1 MIQIGPYV
9 LKNTV
14 FLAPMAGV
22 TDRAF
27 RDICALQ
34 GIAFAASEMIS
45 SDTSLY
51 ASDKTRH
58 RVARAD
64 NDLPHAV
71 QIAGSDPHTM
81 AEAAA
86 FNVSQ
91 GAEIIDINM
100 GCPAKKVCN
109 KAAGSALLEYP
120 DRVEAILKAVV
131 KRVNVP
137 VTLKIRTGP
146 CPATRNAVS
155 IAKLA
160 EKSGVSLLA
169 IHGRTRADRF
179 LGEAEYDTIADVK
192 QSVAIPIVVNGD
204 IKNAGQSKRVLA
216 YTGADGVMIG
226 RAAQGNPWLLRDIVA
241 SLNGE
246 ATPTPPSNA
255 EKLETLHAHLKAMYA
270 LYGEH
275 RGVRIARK
283 HIAWYCKKQQYANVF
298 RVKIN
303 LVETS
308 AEQLALTES
317 FFIRP
322 ESFAAAA

>member
-1 MIQIGPYV
+1 MIEIGPYT
-9 LKNTV
+9 LKNGV

-22 TDRAF
+22 SDRAF
-27 RDICALQ
+27 RDICASQ
-34 GIAFAASEMIS
+34 GIGFAASEMIS
-45 SDTSLY
+45 SDTTLH
-51 ASDKTRH
+51 ASAKTQH
-58 RVARAD
+58 RIARAN

-71 QIAGSDPHTM
+71 QIVGSEPHTM

-86 FNVSQ
+86 FNVSR
-91 GAEIIDINM
+91 GAQIIDINM

-109 KAAGSALLEYP
+109 KAAGSALLEFP
-120 DRVEAILKAVV
+120 DRVQAILQAVV
-131 KRVNVP
+131 KSVNVP

-146 CPATRNAVS
+146 CPATRNAVA

-160 EKSGVSLLA
+160 ESTGITCLA

-179 LGEAEYDTIADVK
+179 SGEADYDTIAYVK
-192 QSVAIPIVVNGD
+192 QSVSIPVIANGD
-204 IKNAGQSKRVLA
+204 IKNTEQTRRVMD

-246 ATPTPPSNA
+246 ATPKPPSDS
-255 EKLETLHAHLKAMYA
+255 EKLETLHVHLKSLYA
-270 LYGEH
+270 LYGEY

-283 HIAWYCKKQQYANVF
+283 HIAWYCKKQQYANLF
-298 RVKIN
+298 RSKIN

-317 FFIRP
+317 FFTRP
-322 ESFAAAA
+322 ASTVAAA